1 MEFYPQ
7 RVYGVEWSDEFV
19 KKLVDWDEEEHGQ
32 FCLDLDHGEE
42 FCYMLQDM
50 YDVSATIREFEWVKG
65 GYIQG
70 LYGLEWGTTYLVIEE
85 YDKDKIP
92 FFEKR
97 LGVTFDEGGYSEL
110 G

>member
-19 KKLVDWDEEEHGQ
+19 KKLVEWDVEEHGN
-32 FCLDLDHGEE
+32 FDLDLDHGEDL
-42 FCYMLQDM
+42 CYMLQEE
-50 YDVSATIREFEWVKG
+50 YDVSATIREFEWVKC

-70 LYGLEWGTTYLVIEE
+70 LYGLNCNTMYLVIEE
-85 YDKDKIP
+85 YDKDKLP
-92 FFEKR
+92 LLEEK

>member
-7 RVYGVEWSDEFV
+7 RVYGVEWNDEFV
-19 KKLVDWDEEEHGQ
+19 KKLVEWDAEEHGD
-32 FCLDLDHGEE
+32 FSLDLDHGEDL
-42 FCYMLQDM
+42 CYMLQEE

-65 GYIQG
+65 DYIQG
-70 LYGLEWGTTYLVIEE
+70 LYGLNWNTMYLVIEE
-85 YDKDKIP
+85 YDKDKLP
-92 FFEKR
+92 LLEEK